1 MKIDFARIA
10 QLPIDQRRDEALAA
24 MNAKDIT
31 VNEAMALIRGENPRA
46 ADQVATGTV
55 AYGQVAV
62 KATDARPLA
71 KNAALWGVNMARDL
85 GEPGIMSGKAQVARQ
100 EIDKLLDR
108 VEKTSGD
115 ARRLAVRTL
124 QDYLGKVGPDVVDAI
139 HVSNEIGDFGIG
151 YVNSRLLAMGA
162 GTTFE
167 AIMDPQT
174 RAAARLAR
182 PGELRGTTGSIRFAY
197 EPYSDH
203 TIQFLRSQGVTDQG
217 KWGVTF
223 EGMEAFAF
231 RRQADGSVSAN
242 IRDLKRGVSGGSLDA
257 VVGDFVKMLG
267 DQALPPGGYAFE
279 IDLTNIPRELHGQV
293 KAALAGLKE
302 YGAELKYFETDIE
315 KIMDAARESN
325 AIGRRIDQ
333 LLQKPQSAWTK
344 ADWAEYREVHA
355 AYHALPARRFEQ
367 E

>member
-139 HVSNEIGDFGIG
+139 HVSNEIGDFSEFC
-151 YVNSRLLAMGA
+151 Y
-162 GTTFE
+162 
-167 AIMDPQT
+167 
-174 RAAARLAR
+174 
-182 PGELRGTTGSIRFAY
+182 
-197 EPYSDH
+197 
-203 TIQFLRSQGVTDQG
+203 
-217 KWGVTF
+217 
-223 EGMEAFAF
+223 
-231 RRQADGSVSAN
+231 
-242 IRDLKRGVSGGSLDA
+242 
-257 VVGDFVKMLG
+257 
-267 DQALPPGGYAFE
+267 
-279 IDLTNIPRELHGQV
+279 IP
-293 KAALAGLKE
+293 
-302 YGAELKYFETDIE
+302 
-315 KIMDAARESN
+315 
-325 AIGRRIDQ
+325 
-333 LLQKPQSAWTK
+333 
-344 ADWAEYREVHA
+344 
-355 AYHALPARRFEQ
+355 
-367 E
+367 